1 MNERID
7 AKKSL
12 GQHFLHDAATLRNI
26 AALCVPQTGSGI
38 VEVGPG
44 TGNLTAHLLA
54 LGAPLV
60 TIERDRRMLAVLGE
74 RFGADLPVLEG
85 DAAQFDWSA
94 LLSRPALGPHPVVAG
109 NLPYYAAMPIL
120 FAVLEARPRPA
131 RIVIMVQR
139 EVANRLL
146 GKPSTPDQGQIS
158 IKVQRIANVRM
169 GLRVGRGAFSPPP
182 NVESAVVVIEP
193 LAVPHEAVPDDQ
205 RFSALVTAGFAQRRK
220 TLTNSLHSSL
230 GILAA
235 QSCQALD
242 QLGIDVRV
250 RGEALSV
257 AQWAA
262 LARLL
267 DADVAAALAARG
279 QAAHPRHGDL
289 LDGPRS
295 RP

>member
-1 MNERID
+1 MSERID

-26 AALCVPQTGSGI
+26 AALCAPKPGSGL

-60 TIERDRRMLAVLGE
+60 TVERDRRMLAVLAE
-74 RFGADLPVLEG
+74 RFGTDLPVLEG
-85 DAAQFDWSA
+85 DAAQIDWNA
-94 LLSRPALGPHPVVAG
+94 LLSRPELGPCPVVAG

-146 GKPSTPDQGQIS
+146 AKPSTPDQGQIS
-158 IKVQRIANVRM
+158 IKVQRIADVRL

-182 NVESAVVVIEP
+182 KVESAVVVIEP
-193 LAVPHEAVPDDQ
+193 LAEPHEAVPDDQ
-205 RFSALVTAGFAQRRK
+205 RFSALVSAGFAQRRK
-220 TLTNSLHSSL
+220 TLTNSLQSSL
-230 GILAA
+230 GIGSA
-235 QSCQALD
+235 QSGAALA

-250 RGEALSV
+250 RGEALTV

-267 DADVAAALAARG
+267 DGDVATALASRA
-279 QAAHPRHGDL
+279 APAHPRHGDL
-289 LDGPRS
+289 LDAPRG